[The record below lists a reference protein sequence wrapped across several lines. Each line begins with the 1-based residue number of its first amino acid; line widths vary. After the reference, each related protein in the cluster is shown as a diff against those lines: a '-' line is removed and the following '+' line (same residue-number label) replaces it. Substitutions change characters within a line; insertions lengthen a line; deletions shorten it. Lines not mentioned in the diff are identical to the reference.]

1 MVDSIAPAP
10 AVKLTKHATLVAA
23 ASAISSAAAA
33 AATFPGAVAILAIN
47 GTVAAGL
54 EWHGGLLAA
63 ARTGDRRGL

>member
-33 AATFPGAVAILAIN
+33 ATFPGAVAILAIN
-47 GTVAAGL
+47 GPVAAGL